1 MSEPFFT
8 SSAGVRH
15 YWDDTPEGPVIRSEQ
30 DVAPALEAT
39 LAMRNENDGY
49 SPSRDLRR
57 VGHLPAVIILKWLQE
72 EGWNAMNPH
81 HHDRLVKKLND
92 PDWAYLRTAPGQ
104 IGYTNGV
111 MR

>member
-8 SSAGVRH
+8 SAAGTRH
-15 YWDDTPEGPVIRSEQ
+15 YWEDTPDGPIIRT
-30 DVAPALEAT
+30 VADIGPALDCAKNM
-39 LAMRNENDGY
+39 ANENDGY
-49 SPSRDLRR
+49 TPSRDLRR
-57 VGHLPAVIILKWLQE
+57 AFFLPDVIIMKWLNE
-72 EGWNAMNPH
+72 EGWNALNPH

-104 IGYTNGV
+104 IGYSNGV

>member
-1 MSEPFFT
+1 MEAFHAVVSRNDQLAAAQERI
-8 SSAGVRH
+8 A
-15 YWDDTPEGPVIRSEQ
+15 
-30 DVAPALEAT
+30 ALEAA

-49 SPSRDLRR
+49 SPSRELRR